1 MEDIII
7 RPIATEKT
15 MLQLEKE
22 NKLAFIVHR
31 KSRKADVKKEVEEK
45 FSVKVTD
52 VNIIITKNG
61 KKAIVTLSKE
71 FSADE
76 IAGRIGIF

>member
-1 MEDIII
+1 MDVIL

-15 MLQLEKE
+15 MLQTENE
-22 NKLAFIVHR
+22 NKLSFLVLKR
-31 KSRKADVKKEVEEK
+31 STKKQIREEIEKK
-45 FSVKVTD
+45 FSVKVSSINT
-52 VNIIITKNG
+52 VITKNG
-61 KKAIVTLSKE
+61 KKAIVTLSKD

>member
-1 MEDIII
+1 MMDVIL

-15 MLQLEKE
+15 MLQTENE
-22 NKLAFIVHR
+22 NKLSFLVLKR
-31 KSRKADVKKEVEEK
+31 STKKQIREEIEKK
-45 FSVKVTD
+45 FSVKVSSINT
-52 VNIIITKNG
+52 VITKNG
-61 KKAIVTLSKE
+61 KKAIVTLSKD